1 MREGEFRKKFEIREA
16 PRSGGI
22 PHVRE
27 NAKCGNAE
35 IRKLEIGHAK
45 DAKVGEGGTQ
55 GFRD

>member
-1 MREGEFRKKFEIREA
+1 MREGEFRNS
-16 PRSGGI
+16 PRMRGKM
-22 PHVRE
+22 R
-27 NAKCGNAE
+27 NAESE